1 MYYEKGIDVFNEKD
15 EFFNDICY
23 PFNNNDKTDIVLNNR
38 REDIFQNFTFC
49 QEGCSYN
56 GINYNSITAYCIC
69 DTPNLQ
75 EISPEHNKNIKN
87 NKISLSDIKSFFLNN
102 ILNYN
107 VIMCYKLL
115 LKFDNLKN
123 NYGFISMSGLMS
135 LQIILLFIFLFK
147 GLKPIKHFM
156 YVFMPSGPNISPL
169 SPPPKSN
176 KKNKK
181 MYDLVTEGNNSKEDD
196 NKKEIKKSKLI
207 NKSKSKIKIEKNE
220 NEDIKDS
227 RNKNLKEENHKIK
240 TNIYSMNKKIGRTN
254 DKKFINLNQKTTNIE
269 NNNANKLKNKIIK
282 FRRDNIIN
290 SNIFNN
296 IHIKKNKDVS
306 DSGNKILSNNEGEN
320 ICDTETILKD
330 VNNKEN
336 YIKIKNS
343 KLKPFEKKNKLKFGK
358 KDLLNKSLKLKEKIT
373 TIKETDTNLNS
384 ENINKI
390 NIINQYKNK
399 IVNITPTKEDFLYIN
414 YYVAI
419 NLDKRS
425 CIKIFWSFLVNT
437 QIILGIYFTSN
448 YLNLFVIKFSFL
460 LIKFQINFFCNAL
473 FYTDKYISDTY
484 YNNGKFDIFS
494 GILKSIYSF
503 LVTLVITCLLS
514 ILINS
519 KSEIVNTIRNRTYK
533 MEYLRQVNSK
543 LKKLRNKLIVY
554 YIILIVLGTGFL
566 YYVSAFCAVYR
577 NTQKYWLIGCLET
590 FIMDFLCLFGI
601 CLFLSLFRYISLQR
615 RIKCLYNLSRLINIF
630 I

>member
-75 EISPEHNKNIKN
+75 EISTEHNENINN

-135 LQIILLFIFLFK
+135 LQIILLFIFIYK

-156 YVFMPSGPNISPL
+156 YVFMPSGPTINPL
-169 SPPPKSN
+169 FPPPKSN

-181 MYDLVTEGNNSKEDD
+181 IYDLVTEGNNSKEDD

-240 TNIYSMNKKIGRTN
+240 TNIYSMNKKIGKTN

-282 FRRDNIIN
+282 FRKDNIIN
-290 SNIFNN
+290 SNIFSN
-296 IHIKKNKDVS
+296 IHIKKN
-306 DSGNKILSNNEGEN
+306 
-320 ICDTETILKD
+320 
-330 VNNKEN
+330 
-336 YIKIKNS
+336 
-343 KLKPFEKKNKLKFGK
+343 
-358 KDLLNKSLKLKEKIT
+358 
-373 TIKETDTNLNS
+373 
-384 ENINKI
+384 
-390 NIINQYKNK
+390 
-399 IVNITPTKEDFLYIN
+399 
-414 YYVAI
+414 
-419 NLDKRS
+419 
-425 CIKIFWSFLVNT
+425 
-437 QIILGIYFTSN
+437 
-448 YLNLFVIKFSFL
+448 
-460 LIKFQINFFCNAL
+460 
-473 FYTDKYISDTY
+473 
-484 YNNGKFDIFS
+484 
-494 GILKSIYSF
+494 
-503 LVTLVITCLLS
+503 
-514 ILINS
+514 
-519 KSEIVNTIRNRTYK
+519 
-533 MEYLRQVNSK
+533 
-543 LKKLRNKLIVY
+543 
-554 YIILIVLGTGFL
+554 
-566 YYVSAFCAVYR
+566 
-577 NTQKYWLIGCLET
+577 
-590 FIMDFLCLFGI
+590 
-601 CLFLSLFRYISLQR
+601 
-615 RIKCLYNLSRLINIF
+615 
-630 I
+630 